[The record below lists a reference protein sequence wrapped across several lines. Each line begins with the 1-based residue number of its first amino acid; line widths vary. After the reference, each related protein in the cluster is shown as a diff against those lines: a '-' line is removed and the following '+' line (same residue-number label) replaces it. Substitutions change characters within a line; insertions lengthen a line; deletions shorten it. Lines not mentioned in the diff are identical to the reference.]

1 MKNVVFDAGAL
12 IALERRD
19 GRILGVLDALERAK
33 VCAYVPAGV
42 VAQVWRGSPRQHA
55 VAALLRSKALR
66 VDVLTE
72 ALALRIGVLLAA
84 TRTRDVVD
92 AHVAL
97 LTRSLGAVVLT
108 SDPEDMRRLDASLDI
123 AAL

>member
-19 GRILGVLDALERAK
+19 GRVLGVLDALEQAK
-33 VCAYVPAGV
+33 AVVHVPAGV

-55 VAALLRSKALR
+55 VARLLRSKLLR
-66 VDVLTE
+66 LEPMTE
-72 ALALRIGVLLAA
+72 DIALRIGLLLA
-84 TRTRDVVD
+84 TSGTRDVVD

-108 SDPEDMRRLDASLDI
+108 SDPDDLKRLDSSLDVEP
-123 AAL
+123 L